1 METSRTRTQHIFI
14 VMVGNISTMTE
25 IVRVRQSKLNWIR
38 YVGFTVC
45 AGTDI
50 DRITCEQK

>member
-14 VMVGNISTMTE
+14 VMVGNISTMME

>member
-38 YVGFTVC
+38 YVGFIVF

>member
-14 VMVGNISTMTE
+14 VMVGNISTMME

-38 YVGFTVC
+38 YVGFIVFV
-45 AGTDI
+45 GTDI
-50 DRITCEQK
+50 DTITCEQK